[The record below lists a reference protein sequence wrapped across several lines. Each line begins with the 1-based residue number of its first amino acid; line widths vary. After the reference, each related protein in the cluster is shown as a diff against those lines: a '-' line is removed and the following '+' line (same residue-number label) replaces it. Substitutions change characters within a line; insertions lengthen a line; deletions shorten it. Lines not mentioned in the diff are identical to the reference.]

1 MWRYLLKKRHTI
13 ISNGMEPYIQKPTQ
27 VMSYK
32 HPQSNN
38 LEISAYQS
46 TSSHSLINRDNHS
59 FVFFTACTV
68 TVGLMTS
75 IALLFY
81 CVIIFCFY
89 AILLL
94 LLSSVR
100 RRCDHE
106 SALSGVCLSNI
117 QLQSVV
123 LKCLVYQSAAW
134 GRLYWVLSWNKHTG
148 RVGQRGC
155 NTLKEAWQSW
165 PLVRTKH
172 WGCFLKKNEAYFED
186 L

>member
-1 MWRYLLKKRHTI
+1 MLEHVDQRRLIFHMTRKKNSVYIDVKVFVKKKKKTTI

-38 LEISAYQS
+38 LKISACQS

-75 IALLFY
+75 IALSFY

-89 AILLL
+89 ATLLLL

-106 SALSGVCLSNI
+106 STLSGVCLSNI

-123 LKCLVYQSAAW
+123 LKCLFYQ
-134 GRLYWVLSWNKHTG
+134 
-148 RVGQRGC
+148 
-155 NTLKEAWQSW
+155 
-165 PLVRTKH
+165 
-172 WGCFLKKNEAYFED
+172 
-186 L
+186 